1 MEPPDSRGI
10 NQKGFNLATNA
21 KRDYYEVLGVTR
33 TVTEVELKSAYRKL
47 AMQYH
52 PDRNPNNPDA
62 EERFKEVTEAY
73 AILADSEKR
82 SLYDRFGHAG
92 VGTAGGN
99 GGGGFD
105 ASAFQDLGDIFGEF
119 FGFGDVFGGGG
130 RRRSRVQ
137 RGADLREDLT
147 IEFEEAAFGTEKRI
161 TVRRHEV
168 CEECHG
174 SGAAAGKGPTPCR
187 SCNGR
192 GQVRYQQGFFSIAR
206 TCPTCQGTGHVITD
220 PCQKCKGE
228 GRMLRQRPVDAK
240 IPAGVEDGTRIRF
253 AGGGEAGPNGGPA
266 GDLYIVLHVKHHPF
280 FAREG
285 NDLHCTIPLSVP
297 QAALGAEIQV
307 PTLDGQHTLKIPE
320 GTQPGTTF
328 RVRNKGV
335 HVLNGHGKGD
345 LYIEVRVQIP
355 SKLNKHQKEL
365 LQELE
370 ATAKVDNQ
378 PMMRTLLGKV
388 KDMFG

>member
-1 MEPPDSRGI
+1 
-10 NQKGFNLATNA
+10 
-21 KRDYYEVLGVTR
+21 
-33 TVTEVELKSAYRKL
+33 
-47 AMQYH
+47 MQYH

-62 EERFKEVTEAY
+62 EERFKEITEAY

-92 VGTAGGN
+92 VGGAAA
-99 GGGGFD
+99 GGFD
-105 ASAFQDLGDIFGEF
+105 ASAFQDLGDIFGDL
-119 FGFGDVFGGGG
+119 FGFGDAFGIGG

-147 IEFEEAAFGTEKRI
+147 IEFEEAAFGAEKRVL
-161 TVRRHEV
+161 VRRHEA
-168 CEECHG
+168 CEDCRG
-174 SGAAAGKGPTPCR
+174 SGAAAGKGPTSCR

-206 TCPTCQGTGHVITD
+206 TCPTCQGTGQVITD
-220 PCQKCKGE
+220 PCPKCRGE
-228 GRMLRQRPVDAK
+228 GRSLRQRPVDAK

-253 AGGGEAGPNGGPA
+253 AGGGEAGPFGGPA
-266 GDLYIVLHVKHHPF
+266 GDLYVVLHVKEHPF

-285 NDLHCTIPLSVP
+285 NDLHCTVPLSVT
-297 QAALGAEIQV
+297 QAAMGTEIRV
-307 PTLDGQHTLKIPE
+307 PTLDSEHTLKIPE

-328 RVRNKGV
+328 RIRNKGMPE
-335 HVLNGHGKGD
+335 LHGRGRGD
-345 LYIEVRVQIP
+345 LYVEVRVQIP
-355 SKLNKHQKEL
+355 CKLSKRQKEL

-370 ATAKVDNQ
+370 TTAKVDNQ

>member
-1 MEPPDSRGI
+1 M
-10 NQKGFNLATNA
+10 
-21 KRDYYEVLGVTR
+21 LGVSR
-33 TVTEVELKSAYRKL
+33 TVTEVELKSCYRKL

-62 EERFKEVTEAY
+62 EERFKEITEAY
-73 AILADSEKR
+73 TILADSEKR
-82 SLYDRFGHAG
+82 SMYDQFGHAG
-92 VGTAGGN
+92 VGGAAP
-99 GGGGFD
+99 GGFD
-105 ASAFQDLGDIFGEF
+105 ASSFQDLGDIFGEF
-119 FGFGDVFGGGG
+119 FGFGDVLGGG

-147 IEFEEAAFGTEKRI
+147 LQFEQAVFGTEARV

-174 SGAAAGKGPTPCR
+174 SGAAAGKGPTTCR

-206 TCPTCQGTGHVITD
+206 TCPTCQGTGNVITD
-220 PCQKCKGE
+220 PCVKCKGE
-228 GRMLRQRPVDAK
+228 GRILRQRIVDAK

-253 AGGGEAGPNGGPA
+253 TGGGEAGPHSGPA
-266 GDLYIVLHVKHHPF
+266 GDLYIVLHVKEHPF

-285 NDLHCTIPLSVP
+285 NDLHCTVP
-297 QAALGAEIQV
+297 ISITQAAMGSELNV
-307 PTLDGQHTLKIPE
+307 PTLEGEHTLKIPE
-320 GTQPGTTF
+320 GTQPGATF

-335 HVLNGHGKGD
+335 PVLNGHGKGD
-345 LYIEVRVQIP
+345 LYVEVRVQIP
-355 SKLNKHQKEL
+355 AKLSKRQKEL

-370 ATAKVDNQ
+370 TTAKVDNQ
-378 PMMRTLLGKV
+378 PMMRSLLGKV